1 MNKNITD
8 VIIHT
13 KEPLTTHQ
21 FDEVS
26 KNVTMKY
33 GVISLSRN
41 ANTPQCLMLIY
52 HSGKTRARNILNVV
66 TNTGV
71 KASLVGI

>member
-13 KEPLTTHQ
+13 KESLSTHQ

-26 KNVTMKY
+26 KNVYMQR

-52 HSGKTRARNILNVV
+52 NSGKTQARNILNVV